1 MANHYTTP
9 EKMYS
14 DVSKNI
20 GMEMFLRET
29 MQFVRNAEA
38 NYVRFLKNVDFIGI
52 KNAFLYLYEEP
63 IFYYQGEHFEIP
75 QYLYLKAILRDGKAA
90 SIDRNKQKIKR
101 EEMFDNEYVIWDSY
115 SHGILFPVCS
125 DNILYGV
132 LLCDMNRVG
141 FEQSDLFM
149 NQIGSGIRMMN
160 LRIENSRI
168 VDEYEESV
176 RKLKEYNITLDN
188 MSKTDSLT
196 GLNNRRGFNMRAA
209 NMLEAYPDENSSIVI
224 GYVDMNDLKLV
235 NDRFGHDDGDF
246 ALKSI
251 GSVITDY
258 VTEYNGFAARIGGDE
273 FAYIIVVPKQA
284 DIDKYK
290 EELYGMFDRFN
301 QTTMKSYNVEVSVG
315 EALIEKGSSV
325 TLDDAL
331 RQADE
336 RLYFDKKTRKKNSI
350 LKA

>member
-1 MANHYTTP
+1 MVNHYVSP
-9 EKMYS
+9 EKRYAEITR
-14 DVSKNI
+14 NI

-38 NYVRFLKNVDFIGI
+38 NYARFISNVDFIGI
-52 KNAFLYLYEEP
+52 KNAYLYLYDEP
-63 IFYYQGEHFEIP
+63 IYYMQGEQLDIP
-75 QYLYLKAILRDGKAA
+75 EYLNLKAALLNGENISVPLT
-90 SIDRNKQKIKR
+90 KQKIQR
-101 EEMFDNEYVIWDSY
+101 EALFENEYVSWDSY
-115 SHGILFPVCS
+115 SRLLLFPVYS
-125 DNILYGV
+125 DNILYGI
-132 LLCDMNRVG
+132 LLCDMKRVG
-141 FEQSDLFM
+141 FESSDLFM

-160 LRIENSRI
+160 LRIENRQI
-168 VDEYEESV
+168 VDDYEESV
-176 RKLKEYNITLDN
+176 RKLREYNITLDT
-188 MSKTDSLT
+188 MVKTDSLT
-196 GLNNRRGFNMRAA
+196 GLNNRRGFYKRASA
-209 NMLEAYPDENSSIVI
+209 LLELYPDDNKSLLV

-273 FAYIIVVPKQA
+273 FAYVIVVPKNA
-284 DIDKYK
+284 DVDKYK
-290 EELYGMFDRFN
+290 EELYDMFDRFN
-301 QTTMKSYNVEVSVG
+301 QTTMKFYNIEVSVG